1 MRQVEIRLTDEP
13 GGRRKTRYPFT
24 DAGAIGTDS
33 ITAAATG
40 AAAFVAILSAAESIT
55 PAATATAAFSATADV
70 AESLTA
76 AAEGAAVFVG
86 HAVLTG
92 TVTAA
97 ADAAAAFVAG
107 GYRQITLPPSEPPP
121 QSAAPTVVGGGES
134 MQLYI
139 GGVNLSEFHKEES
152 ASIQSQT
159 IGRWTANIELF
170 DDSDTILDLFSG
182 ANGGV
187 GLSIIIQEF
196 GYKLFAGC
204 IQSVVAQRYLST
216 ANAFTFQITAT
227 DKSGICDR
235 RVVKKALYP
244 ADSDGADV
252 IRHIVTNYLDGEGI
266 TAVNVPATLGELITE
281 LPLNF
286 QTVRSA
292 FDEIATRTATV
303 WWVDING
310 DLHFSALLDLP
321 AAPFSLSETSQN
333 WRGVSDSLGLQV
345 TTTLQ
350 DYRNKQYVVTNR
362 NIRPEGAGGP
372 QITEAYNLGPNGQ
385 QQAFDAGFPFGY
397 ILLNF
402 PISAVISV
410 KVNGV
415 SKNHYDINE
424 PSSPPYGS
432 GANDWYFY
440 RLEQLVFPSNSG
452 TLVNGD
458 LIEII
463 YVSTTT
469 NVVSGEGEALVPV
482 DPTLGQC
489 GSGLYEAVEQV
500 QDIEFSED
508 LTALAESIL
517 TKAGGVPTTIEFE
530 VIRHGLQPGQLLPV
544 NIPLIGLTARQFL
557 ITAVAGHSVGAT
569 LGQSCSF
576 RWMVTARSNQDPG
589 NWVKWFERVIRRT
602 EQPKPV
608 VQLETHAFIIQS
620 GANIIG
626 ATPIENPVPI
636 ERPGKLYAM
645 RIAAGFPPEDQDLQ
659 ITFSINGIPVGEI
672 VLAST
677 DPANEFIIEL
687 FDTAVPYYVDT
698 NQALTATALYIN
710 IGSNPV
716 AARHVTAT
724 ISHAI

>member
-1 MRQVEIRLTDEP
+1 MRIAEIRLESEP
-13 GGRRKTRYPFT
+13 GGKRSGRLPFFGDT
-24 DAGAIGTDS
+24 GGDSITVAASAAAAFVAQLTVAES

-40 AAAFVAILSAAESIT
+40 AASFSS
-55 PAATATAAFSATADV
+55 TATIPDSF
-70 AESLTA
+70 TA
-76 AAEGAAVFVG
+76 AAEGAAAFVG
-86 HAVLTG
+86 HAVIAG

-107 GYRQITLPPSEPPP
+107 GYRQITLPPSDPPP
-121 QSAAPTVVGGGES
+121 QSAAPTIVGGDQS
-134 MQLYI
+134 TQLYI
-139 GGVNLSEFHKEES
+139 GGVNLSSYHLEER

-159 IGRWTANIELF
+159 IGRWTANVTLF
-170 DDSDTILDLFSG
+170 DSSGTILALFSG

-187 GLSIIIQEF
+187 GLSITIQEY

-204 IQSVVAQRYLST
+204 IQSVRAQRYLGT
-216 ANAFTFQITAT
+216 VGAFTFEITAT

-235 RVVKKALYP
+235 RVVKKALYT

-266 TAVNVPATLGELITE
+266 TSVNVPLTLGALVTE
-281 LPLNF
+281 LPLNY

-321 AAPFSLSETSQN
+321 AAPFSLTETSQN
-333 WRGVSDSLGLQV
+333 WSGGQGSPQGLQV
-345 TTTLQ
+345 FTTLQ
-350 DYRNKQYVVTNR
+350 DYRNKQYVVSNR

-372 QITEAYNLGPNGQ
+372 QTTESYTLGPNGQ
-385 QQAFDAGFPFGY
+385 EAAFNAGFPFGY

-402 PISAVISV
+402 PISAIVSV

-424 PSSPPYGS
+424 PSSPPYGTN
-432 GANDWYFY
+432 ATDWYFY
-440 RLEQLVFPSNSG
+440 RLEQFVFPSISG
-452 TLVNGD
+452 VLSNGD
-458 LIEII
+458 VIEII
-463 YVSTTT
+463 YISTTT
-469 NVVSGEGEALVPV
+469 NVVSDEGEALVPV

-500 QDIEFSED
+500 QDIEFAED
-508 LTALAESIL
+508 LTALAASIL
-517 TKAGGVPTTIEFE
+517 TKAGGVPTEIQFE
-530 VIRHGLQPGQLLPV
+530 VLRHGLQPGQLLDV
-544 NIPLIGLTARQFL
+544 NIPLIGLTSRQFL
-557 ITAVAGHSVGAT
+557 ITSVAGHSVGST
-569 LGQSCSF
+569 LGQSCTY

-602 EQPKPV
+602 EQPKPII
-608 VQLETHAFIIQS
+608 QLETHAFIIQS

-659 ITFSINGIPVGEI
+659 ITFYVDNVPVGDI

-677 DPANEFIIEL
+677 DAANIFIIEL
-687 FDTAVPYYVDT
+687 FDTATPLYVDT
-698 NQALTATALYIN
+698 NQSLTATALYIN
-710 IGSNPV
+710 IGANPV